1 MKVVEVG
8 KIGDCISDLK
18 EVTATLG
25 FIQTAF
31 ENSEGLIS
39 MKAASEALF
48 LLYKIQCEVLNN
60 ISKEL
65 YGGGT
70 DE

>member
-1 MKVVEVG
+1 MKVVEVR
-8 KIGDCISDLK
+8 KIEDCISDLK

-31 ENSEGLIS
+31 AEGRLIN

-48 LLYKIQCEVLNN
+48 LLYKIQREVLDN

>member
-1 MKVVEVG
+1 MKVVEVR
-8 KIGDCISDLK
+8 KIEDCISDLK

-31 ENSEGLIS
+31 AESVNLIN

-48 LLYKIQCEVLNN
+48 LLYKIQCEILDNV
-60 ISKEL
+60 SKEL